1 MRKLLYG
8 TTALATAGLLLAAA
22 AGCTQAP
29 AEDASE
35 TPAKAEEP
43 IKLELG
49 GYLRKSFSVGGGTGN
64 Y

>member
-8 TTALATAGLLLAAA
+8 TTALATAGFLLAAA

-29 AEDASE
+29 AASE
-35 TPAKAEEP
+35 EPSKTEEP

-49 GYLRKSFSVGGGTGN
+49 GWLHQSFSTAGGLSSD
-64 Y
+64 